1 MIEVTQEVVD
11 FRTRVEHQQPLAE
24 ASPQQGNNSGA
35 SGTGVGGGHR
45 HRGSLPGAQ
54 GSHQDSADR
63 SPGTN
68 ASSGTEKSK
77 ENNLHRYAFI
87 RTYKKVA
94 KIALME
100 VIMPGFL
107 PSTKLNYPPLEDQ
120 ARSYARTS

>member
-35 SGTGVGGGHR
+35 GGTGVGGGHR

-68 ASSGTEKSK
+68 VSSGTEKSK
-77 ENNLHRYAFI
+77 ENNLHGYAFI
-87 RTYKKVA
+87 RTYKEIA
-94 KIALME
+94 KIALVE
-100 VIMPGFL
+100 AIMPGFL
-107 PSTKLNYPPLEDQ
+107 PNIS
-120 ARSYARTS
+120 